1 MQWHIEDFNLG
12 VWIFLWPFR

>member
-12 VWIFLWPFR
+12 VWIFLWPFC